1 MSTRPQYSGWHLN
14 RGRAEYLRSGSIE
27 KAAAHA
33 RTSTT
38 WLYLRLKDEGLVED
52 AVSYGSL
59 TRRRFIEVAAALYND
74 PDQPLSCRG
83 VEAALKASGEYERV
97 PSHAWFYERFK
108 ELGILRNRSQ
118 SLRARAT
125 RENGLR
131 YDELEASAWFLYV
144 EKKWSQRRVADHL
157 GVSRGF
163 VRRTV
168 GDEKARSI
176 SEQMYLNSYEAT
188 TPEVHERWA
197 RIIEVA
203 GLRYD
208 ERLSYAQIHERTG
221 YATSTI
227 ESYLHLY
234 GKGVPKYR
242 SKHRKSRYRGV
253 YWNRNARRWRASI
266 QVDDE
271 RLDLG
276 RFEEEIDAA
285 RAYDEACADRGL
297 FDRMNLKPHQM
308 AA

>member
-1 MSTRPQYSGWHLN
+1 MKRKYGAWHLN

-59 TRRRFIEVAAALYND
+59 TRRRFIEVGAALYND
-74 PDQPLSCRG
+74 PDRPLSCRG
-83 VEAALKASGEYERV
+83 VEAALKASGEYECV

-118 SLRARAT
+118 SLRARAI

-131 YDELEASAWFLYV
+131 YDEMEASAWFLYV

-163 VRRTV
+163 VKRTV
-168 GDEKARSI
+168 GEEKARSI
-176 SEQMYLNSYEAT
+176 SEQMYLSAYEAAT
-188 TPEVHERWA
+188 LEVRKRWA
-197 RIIEVA
+197 RIIAVA
-203 GLRYD
+203 DLRFGEGLSYD
-208 ERLSYAQIHERTG
+208 EIHERTG
-221 YATSTI
+221 HATATV
-227 ESYLHLY
+227 ERYLHLY
-234 GKGVPKYR
+234 QKGTPRYR
-242 SKHRKSRYRGV
+242 SPHRRSRFRGV
-253 YWNRNARRWRASI
+253 YWNRNHRRWRAEI
-266 QVDDE
+266 TIEGE
-271 RLDLG
+271 RAMLG
-276 RFEEEIDAA
+276 SFEEETDAA
-285 RAYDEACADRGL
+285 EAYDQACLERGL
-297 FDRMNLKPHQM
+297 IDRMNRKPRRL